1 MSWPD
6 RVYRPQDPNADD
18 MGMVDF
24 MPPMSSTTIFGIR
37 EGLPDDWQEY
47 DDTVER
53 VNAWEVLD
61 NPLYEAAAGA
71 LDIDW
76 DKFRENF
83 ANEIGDQD
91 LYDRPVVVDDT
102 STPTTGH
109 PNPSASQTPTV
120 ADMVDD
126 DDDDEDEPYDWG
138 ITHEGI
144 EGQLNEM
151 QDWLLG
157 TIGDAVDQ
165 RGYSGSGPSAA
176 DWGMEGDIWE
186 IMGLTDPPLGP
197 QPLAEDMFDY
207 KDDPS
212 NYDKLETYGS
222 GSGYENPW
230 IEAATWLGKNPN
242 YAEEY
247 PFRGEKGA
255 THVNWDLRRMQGHL
269 TVPKP
274 KGSGPGY
281 DWYMEDRERNMPGND
296 LHPDKLYSP
305 GNALGQG
312 GWDHR
317 PQTTEA
323 TTTEEQE

>member
-24 MPPMSSTTIFGIR
+24 VPPMSITTIFGIR

-76 DKFRENF
+76 DKFKENF

-91 LYDRPVVVDDT
+91 LYDRPDPPVDDT
-102 STPTTGH
+102 LTPIGNPNQGGIGGH
-109 PNPSASQTPTV
+109 TV
-120 ADMVDD
+120 SDIIDDDD

-222 GSGYENPW
+222 GSGHENPW
-230 IEAATWLGKNPN
+230 ITAATWLGENPN

-255 THVNWDLRRMQGHL
+255 THVMWDYQRAIGAL
-269 TVPKP
+269 TVPEP
-274 KGSGPGY
+274 KGLGQQY
-281 DWYMEDRERNMPGND
+281 DWYQEDRERNMPGND
-296 LHPDKLYSP
+296 LNPDVPVSS

-312 GWDHR
+312 AWDNT
-317 PQTTEA
+317 QE
-323 TTTEEQE
+323 TTTEE